1 MDLLLEF
8 QLDDLVVQVVELSM
22 CQDLELVLVVGEH
35 QDKDILVDLFLQD
48 LMPMVLVVVVLVQ
61 LEILLLH
68 RVDLVVMEY
77 IQILQEA
84 LFNVVAV
91 EEVVKIIQEL
101 LAVVVLAEVELVK
114 LLLVLQLME
123 LLIPEAVAAVEV
135 VEVE

>member
-114 LLLVLQLME
+114 LLLVLQPQE
-123 LLIPEAVAAVEV
+123 LLIPEAVAVAEE